1 MTSIYRE
8 VPELSLVRY
17 LKIWTNQMTYDRQSN
32 TFEDRWPE
40 KVVTR
45 VRNYGHNSL
54 HQLSEVALRNYK
66 VLRSKTGKQAIPN
79 IVFYG
84 KKGWILFISL
94 LLVFL
99 TNDKH
104 IMTLTLTGGTKKKL
118 NACKIPV
125 NRSPFHP
132 SLHVLRNLVGKWS
145 YFNIKLFLNMEI
157 MKSLNC
163 FNGGRQWA
171 IKLRTVFSGSECSN
185 NQSFDLS
192 VKLDQ
197 GCA

>member
-1 MTSIYRE
+1 MGIIPYSSCLRWHLETTKYFGAKLENRQFPI
-8 VPELSLVRY
+8 LSF
-17 LKIWTNQMTYDRQSN
+17 T
-32 TFEDRWPE
+32 E
-40 KVVTR
+40 
-45 VRNYGHNSL
+45 
-54 HQLSEVALRNYK
+54 
-66 VLRSKTGKQAIPN
+66 
-79 IVFYG
+79 

-99 TNDKH
+99 TYNKH
-104 IMTLTLTGGTKKKL
+104 TMTLTLTGGTKKKL

-125 NRSPFHP
+125 NIRSPFHP

-145 YFNIKLFLNMEI
+145 YFNIKLFLNIEI

-192 VKLDQ
+192 VKFDQ